1 MFVARTLTE
10 IFAGFISP
18 LCKEKY
24 KQTKKI
30 KIRQLQQ
37 CIVKMK
43 NYDYFAVNRN
53 MSSNNCRNQ
62 KLKKTGITQNIQKR
76 LIF

>member
-10 IFAGFISP
+10 ILAGFISP

-30 KIRQLQQ
+30 KIRQLQ
-37 CIVKMK
+37 
-43 NYDYFAVNRN
+43 
-53 MSSNNCRNQ
+53 
-62 KLKKTGITQNIQKR
+62 
-76 LIF
+76 